1 MSTRWSQNDQF
12 VVEVVANPALGRSFF
27 LPSGKTKDHQI
38 ASSSSSFLLEDLLVI
53 LFLSRFLGTCNAYP
67 NDVMFCTSLTVNWVC
82 SMFLLFKRALNQ
94 VKIVSYKRRK
104 SLKIGIIPRFECRV
118 YNIWDIDSF
127 KIPDMQ
133 YLSLQS
139 LM

>member
-12 VVEVVANPALGRSFF
+12 VVEVVANPALGRNFF

-38 ASSSSSFLLEDLLVI
+38 ASSSFLLEDLLVI

-67 NDVMFCTSLTVNWVC
+67 NDVMFCTSHCKLGMLHV
-82 SMFLLFKRALNQ
+82 SLKAPNQ

-104 SLKIGIIPRFECRV
+104 SLKIGITNIARFECRV
-118 YNIWDIDSF
+118 YSIWDIDSF

-133 YLSLQS
+133 YLSLWS